1 MMREKIDLGSELMKD
16 SCPKKYY
23 SNSVMVSGMLPSVL
37 AFLVVAV
44 LIGFFLHKVMK
55 LTVLLIIMGVLFVL
69 MFVGMFSLFRGM
81 CKRLSETK
89 ISVCENGIEGIVCL
103 GQMNSTFCVGYDEI
117 SKVQTGTDRIVIT
130 VSYGTL
136 NLLVHEPE
144 TLADLIREKADLNSE
159 ADDT

>member
-1 MMREKIDLGSELMKD
+1 MHEKINPGNELMHD

-23 SNSVMVSGMLPSVL
+23 SNSVIVSGMLPSIL
-37 AFLVVAV
+37 AFLVVAALV
-44 LIGFFLHKVMK
+44 SFFLHKVMD
-55 LTVLLIIMGVLFVL
+55 LTVILIVVGVLFVL
-69 MFVGMFSLFRGM
+69 MFIGMFSLFRGM

-89 ISVCENGIEGIVCL
+89 ISVCENGIEGVVCL

-144 TLADLIREKADLNSE
+144 QLADLIREKAELNSE
-159 ADDT
+159 VDDI

>member
-1 MMREKIDLGSELMKD
+1 MREKINPGTELMHD

-23 SNSVMVSGMLPSVL
+23 SNSVIVSGMLPSIL
-37 AFLVVAV
+37 AFLVVAALV
-44 LIGFFLHKVMK
+44 SFFLHKVMD
-55 LTVLLIIMGVLFVL
+55 LTVILIVVGVLFVL
-69 MFVGMFSLFRGM
+69 MFIGMFSLFRGM

-89 ISVCENGIEGIVCL
+89 ISVCENGIEGVVCL

-144 TLADLIREKADLNSE
+144 QLADLIREKAELNSE
-159 ADDT
+159 VDDI